1 MSARRRIGVVVARR
15 GLAGAL
21 SGTGATAQPA
31 FFDWCDGVDHPPFDR
46 DYPGDGFSFLL
57 YGFAFEPNDDGTFPT
72 GTVEVTGGGIGPE
85 LFEEFRAYK
94 GEGDLF
100 RGTAIGIDGEQHVG
114 AVGWCRAGC
123 LG

>member
-1 MSARRRIGVVVARR
+1 MPLAIDSAGIGSEVDSIDGQGDANVRIASGDHGFKGGFQLDRSIVGDGAGVVSTSQQHVA
-15 GLAGAL
+15 
-21 SGTGATAQPA
+21 
-31 FFDWCDGVDHPPFDR
+31 
-46 DYPGDGFSFLL
+46 
-57 YGFAFEPNDDGTFPT
+57 
-72 GTVEVTGGGIGPE
+72 VEFTGGGIGSE